1 MRTFLLI
8 LAGAAIMYFILRILS
23 GKPESSDS
31 WPTIKALLK
40 TQEFNNLIKTNEFR
54 EIAKTNE
61 FRNVIANLAEDQ
73 VKTMSQTLIG

>member
-8 LAGAAIMYFILRILS
+8 VLGAAIMYFILRILS
-23 GKPESSDS
+23 GKQDSGQS
-31 WPTIKALLK
+31 WPAIKALLK

-61 FRNVIANLAEDQ
+61 FRNVIANLAEEQ
-73 VKTMSQTLIG
+73 VTSISKTLVG